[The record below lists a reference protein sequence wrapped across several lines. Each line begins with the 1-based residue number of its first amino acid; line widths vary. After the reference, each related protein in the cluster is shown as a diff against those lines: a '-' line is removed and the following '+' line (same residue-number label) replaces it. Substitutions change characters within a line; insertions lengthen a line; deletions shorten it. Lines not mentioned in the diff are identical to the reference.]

1 MRFRAAV
8 IGFSV
13 LVLVV
18 TGCTKSSSSSSPKP
32 SGSTSAQPHRGGVAT
47 LGTSY
52 EPPSLDPALCGGSAS
67 FSHCEPVFDTLL
79 RYDYTAQKM
88 VPQLAQSFDSTDGKT
103 WILKLRN
110 GVTFSDGTPLN
121 ADAVMFNWD
130 RIRDPKTLSPA
141 VGAVAGVQ
149 WEKVDDLTVKVT
161 LDKVN
166 YQMPTKLSVQI
177 GCIGSPTA
185 IRSAGVEVGSRPV
198 GAGPFT
204 LTKWTRGTEADYAAN
219 PHYWQKGLPYLDGL
233 VIKNIPND
241 TQRQNA
247 FLTGDLTLGLSVR
260 TQETKTVKNAGYQI
274 IGPAPM
280 TAGTGFGMNLR
291 DPLLQ
296 DADLRAA
303 LLGALNAQQI
313 ESAVYPG
320 DTAPDALLAP
330 GNPIRDDK
338 AGLYPK
344 YDLEQAQQRFAAYL
358 KRAGKSSETLTLTAF
373 SGSPA
378 LEQGAQLMQAQLS
391 QIKGLTVKL
400 EPLDI
405 PTVVSRLT
413 AGKFQLI
420 QGASNLPFNDGL
432 YDTYHTGGTLNSYG
446 YSNPT
451 VDAALDVTRT
461 SGDPKVVAE
470 AYGKAAGE
478 ISKDPPLRYY
488 RYLTPVIWEQH
499 NVHGLTTLT
508 LFGSGLGVYWENV
521 WIDK

>member
-1 MRFRAAV
+1 MQLRV
-8 IGFSV
+8 LGVGFVTGV
-13 LVLVV
+13 LVLA
-18 TGCTKSSSSSSPKP
+18 GCTDSASENG
-32 SGSTSAQPHRGGVAT
+32 SGAASAEPHRGGVAT

-79 RYDYTAQKM
+79 RYDYATQKT
-88 VPQLAQSFDSTDGKT
+88 VPQLAQSFETTDGKT
-103 WILKLRN
+103 WTLKLRE

-121 ADAVMFNWD
+121 ADAVVFNWD

-141 VGAVAGVQ
+141 LGAVAGVQ
-149 WEKVDDLTVKVT
+149 WEKVDDLTVKVN

-166 YQMPTKLSVQI
+166 YQMPTKLAVQL
-177 GCIGSPTA
+177 GCIGSPAA
-185 IRSAGVEVGSRPV
+185 IQSAGAEVGSRPV

-233 VIKNIPND
+233 VIKNIPDDN
-241 TQRQNA
+241 QRLNA
-247 FLTGDLTLGLSVR
+247 FLSGDLTVGVSVR
-260 TQETKTVKNAGYQI
+260 TQETKMVKDAGYEI
-274 IGPAPM
+274 VGPVPM

-303 LLGALNAQQI
+303 LLYGLDVQQI
-313 ESAVYPG
+313 ENAVYPG
-320 DTAPDALLAP
+320 DIAPDALLTP

-344 YDLEQAQQRFAAYL
+344 FDLQQAQQRFDAYL
-358 KRAGKSSETLTLTAF
+358 NRAGKSSETLTLTAF

-378 LEQGAQLMQAQLS
+378 LEQGAQLMQAQLGE
-391 QIKGLTVKL
+391 IRGLTVKL
-400 EPLDI
+400 ETVDI

-420 QGASNLPFNDGL
+420 QGPSNLPVNDGL

-446 YSNPT
+446 YSNPK

-461 SGDPKVVAE
+461 SSDPKVAAE
-470 AYGKAAGE
+470 AYGQAAGE
-478 ISKDPPLRYY
+478 ISQDPPLRYY
-488 RYLTPVIWEQH
+488 RYLTPVLWPQH
-499 NVHGLTTLT
+499 SVHGLTTLT
-508 LFGSGLGVYWENV
+508 VFGSGIGVYWENV
-521 WIDK
+521 WLEK